1 MFAVILTLSTL
12 LNKKYRI
19 MFLDEITSALNA
31 FNGFESSTGK
41 GILEM
46 LSLPNDFIEKL
57 EQLKKYQNST
67 RQ

>member
-1 MFAVILTLSTL
+1 
-12 LNKKYRI
+12 